1 MKYVS
6 LFVAVLCLT
15 AGCSRRLAFRADD
28 VLIDQTVSV
37 RLTSGQSVTGEIVS
51 KEAEALVIKDRDGRS
66 WKAQASAIQ
75 EISGPSPVLDAAGMV
90 IPEREIQAHKNGKN
104 ALLFSVSGGILSLGT
119 SFFLSSMASRALG
132 DDDRDAVLYGGTA
145 VGTAAGVLLF
155 SHIGAKKDR
164 QQAIQQIRRE
174 RAVTQGQRD
183 LNGEVKKREHVQT
196 ELEKLRQ
203 ERADQDAEIKRLQQK
218 IQDKKKK

>member
-1 MKYVS
+1 MKSVS
-6 LFVAVLCLT
+6 LSMAVLCLT
-15 AGCSRRLAFRADD
+15 AGCSRPLVFYANE

-37 RLTSGQSVTGEIVS
+37 RLTSGQSVTGEVVS
-51 KEAEALVIKDRDGRS
+51 KEAGALVIKDRDGQS
-66 WKAQASAIQ
+66 WKAQTNAIQ
-75 EISGPSPVLDAAGMV
+75 EISGPPPVLDAAGAV
-90 IPEREIQAHKNGKN
+90 IPERVIQAHKNSKN

-145 VGTAAGVLLF
+145 TGTAAGVLLF
-155 SHIGAKKDR
+155 SRIGSKKDR
-164 QQAIQQIRRE
+164 QHAIQQIRRE
-174 RAVTQGQRD
+174 RAVAQGQRD

-203 ERADQDAEIKRLQQK
+203 ERAAQDAEIRRLQEK
-218 IQDKKKK
+218 IQDKQKK

>member
-15 AGCSRRLAFRADD
+15 VGCSRRLAFRADE

-51 KEAEALVIKDRDGRS
+51 KEAGALVIKDRDGQS
-66 WKAQASAIQ
+66 WKAQANAIQ
-75 EISGPSPVLDAAGMV
+75 EISGPPPVLDAAGAV
-90 IPEREIQAHKNGKN
+90 ISEREIQAHKNGKN

-145 VGTAAGVLLF
+145 TGTAVGVLLF
-155 SHIGAKKDR
+155 SRIGAKKDR

-174 RAVTQGQRD
+174 RAVTQGRRD

-196 ELEKLRQ
+196 ELERMRQ

>member
-6 LFVAVLCLT
+6 LFAAVLYLT
-15 AGCSRRLAFRADD
+15 AGCSRQLAFRADE

-37 RLTSGQSVTGEIVS
+37 RLTSGQSVTGEVVA
-51 KEAEALVIKDRDGRS
+51 KEPGALVIKDRDGQS
-66 WKAQASAIQ
+66 WEAQTNAI
-75 EISGPSPVLDAAGMV
+75 EKISGPPSVLDAAGAV

-104 ALLFSVSGGILSLGT
+104 ALLFSISGGILSLGT
-119 SFFLSSMASRALG
+119 SFFLSRMVSRALG
-132 DDDRDAVLYGGTA
+132 DEDRDAVLYSGTA
-145 VGTAAGVLLF
+145 TGAAAGALLF
-155 SHIGAKKDR
+155 SRLGANKDR

-174 RAVTQGQRD
+174 RAVAQGQRD
-183 LNGEVKKREHVQT
+183 LNGEVKKRQHVQT

-218 IQDKKKK
+218 IQDKQKK

>member
-15 AGCSRRLAFRADD
+15 AGCSRQLAFRANE

-51 KEAEALVIKDRDGRS
+51 KEAGALVIKDRDGQS
-66 WKAQASAIQ
+66 WKAQTNAIQ
-75 EISGPSPVLDAAGMV
+75 EINGPPPVLDAAGAV
-90 IPEREIQAHKNGKN
+90 IPEREIQSHKNGRN

-145 VGTAAGVLLF
+145 TGTAAGVLLF
-155 SHIGAKKDR
+155 SRIGSKKDR

-183 LNGEVKKREHVQT
+183 LNGEVKKRAHVQT

-218 IQDKKKK
+218 IQDKKNK